1 MLNSMRNIHV
11 LNSRSTRIVLLSLII
26 GAVLIS
32 FSGVWVKVA
41 HVTPNASAF
50 YRVFFGGIVLLA
62 AALYQ
67 RELKWFGVQHLL
79 LSLLCGFLFA
89 LDLWLYHY
97 SIQYIGPGLATI
109 IPNFQ
114 VFILAVSGIL
124 FLKEPVRL
132 VYLLSLPLAFVG
144 LFMIVGID
152 WSHLEPSYRVGVYYG
167 LTAAVF
173 YAAVILSLRK
183 LQADQMG
190 ASFFYVLMMVSLT
203 TAVFLAAEVVHNND
217 SFQIP
222 DLQSFFALAALGL
235 LSHSLG
241 WILIT
246 NALPKIRASFAGL
259 ILLLQ
264 PALAFVW
271 DVLFFQRPTTLVN
284 WLGVLIALAAIY
296 LGTARQPANGDGTD
310 GAGLISRR

>member
-1 MLNSMRNIHV
+1 MRNPPV
-11 LNSRSTRIVLLSLII
+11 LNSRSTRIALLSLII

-41 HVTPNASAF
+41 HVTANVSAF

-62 AALYQ
+62 AALYR
-67 RELKWFGVQHLL
+67 RELNWFGVRHLL
-79 LSLLCGFLFA
+79 LVLLCGFLFA
-89 LDLWLYHY
+89 LDLWLFHY

-114 VFILAVSGIL
+114 VFILAGSGIL

-144 LFMIVGID
+144 LFMIVGIN
-152 WSHLEPSYRVGVYYG
+152 WSYLEPSYRVGVYYG

-173 YAAVILSLRK
+173 YAVFILSLRK

-190 ASFFYVLMMVSLT
+190 ASFFYVLLMVSLT
-203 TAVFLAAEVVHNND
+203 TAVFLAAEVVYNND

-296 LGTARQPANGDGTD
+296 LGMARQPADDSKVLSTED
-310 GAGLISRR
+310 